1 MTLLFGRQEQR
12 LFTLDREPMTDQG
25 VDVPKVH
32 IGKPVNFI
40 EVLYRNVGKSD
51 LQAQKCLKDSC
62 TTKAHCIMMT
72 AHQSWEAGA
81 HCTDSRH
88 SNRLENI
95 SVMPVGLSLFQ
106 EAHLVLVPSSIPAVP
121 CFLWATRL
129 RVAFRSLCCFSLL

>member
-1 MTLLFGRQEQR
+1 MI
-12 LFTLDREPMTDQG
+12 DQG

-32 IGKPVNFI
+32 IGEPVNFI

-95 SVMPVGLSLFQ
+95 SVMSVGLSLFQ
-106 EAHLVLVPSSIPAVP
+106 EARLVLVPSRHS
-121 CFLWATRL
+121 CC
-129 RVAFRSLCCFSLL
+129 SLLPLGCRGESGFQKSLLFFFSLSQGLTLYSVLTSDVP